1 MSERTSN
8 AASPTTS
15 PQKFAGSTVK
25 RPRTKPVAATSTPT
39 PAGTR
44 RTTRRHPLRSS
55 PTPPQPLSR
64 RRRAARRTTPKGT
77 ATVDP
82 STAAQRQ
89 PQILATPKRPDD
101 PSRFFSQLV
110 GRRQAPQTL
119 RTAEDA
125 FRRRARRMTSDFIH
139 IAWSYILTRTVS
151 CAKLPII
158 IYYMYM

>member
-1 MSERTSN
+1 MSERTCN
-8 AASPTTS
+8 VASPTTS
-15 PQKFAGSTVK
+15 PQRFIGSYKT
-25 RPRTKPVAATSTPT
+25 PREENPLPQRRHQRRAAP
-39 PAGTR
+39 G
-44 RTTRRHPLRSS
+44 RHPLRSS
-55 PTPPQPLSR
+55 PTPPQTLSR

-110 GRRQAPQTL
+110 GHRQAPQTL

-139 IAWSYILTRTVS
+139 IAWSYILTRAVS
-151 CAKLPII
+151 CATLPII
-158 IYYMYM
+158 IFTTFKFKS